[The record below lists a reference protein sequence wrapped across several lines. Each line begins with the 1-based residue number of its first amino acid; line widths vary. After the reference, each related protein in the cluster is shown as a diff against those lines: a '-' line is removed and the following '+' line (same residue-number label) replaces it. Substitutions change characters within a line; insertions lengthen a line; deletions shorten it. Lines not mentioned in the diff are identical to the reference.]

1 MIVTCPAC
9 GRRSPAAEGSRDV
22 ACRCGRRFDPSQKPT
37 VADPFLGQ
45 QLGGY
50 RIEELLGAG
59 GMGTV
64 YRATQLSLGRAV
76 ALKVLPA
83 DVADDPQFLARFHRE
98 AEVLA
103 SLAHPAIVQVFDRG
117 EAQGRFHFVM
127 ELVAG
132 ESLRTLLRRGR
143 VGWRDACRILLA
155 VLDALDYAHAR
166 GIIHRDIKPE
176 NVLLTAE
183 GAVKVA
189 DFGLSRVLGED
200 DKQSR
205 LTRTHLVLGTYEY
218 MAPEMREGSH
228 EAGPACDLYAAAVL
242 LYELVTGELP
252 IGRFAMPSRRVP
264 GCDPRLDAILERGL
278 AKDPADRPAGAAAM
292 RRDIAAL
299 VSEPGAPLDAQRLL
313 APAAA
318 PAAASGGVESRFRRA
333 ADGPRPPTSFD
344 LRLDLLLTVLAV
356 AGILLSLFGALLLWT
371 ARPLSAGLVALGAAD
386 AAGVWVLVYGLLLW
400 NAAERARR
408 FWPGARTTLLVLTAL
423 AAPTLF
429 ALPLTLLTW
438 VLLLLPSMRA
448 YFDAR
453 HRGMEAD
460 EAAAL
465 AQGLPLTPR
474 ARPRLDSRRR
484 HCVRDDR
491 HASVM
496 CAAVGGA
503 ALIGWLLVLLDNTS
517 QALRE
522 EGALFLIVAVA
533 GGLGSAL
540 FTYLARA
547 IAAGRGE
554 QFNATVWSILGVLV
568 WAPRVRRRTRL
579 LARDAETTPNPTTED

>member
-9 GRRSPAAEGSRDV
+9 GRRSPAAEGSREV
-22 ACRCGRRFDPSQKPT
+22 ACPCGRRFDPSRKPT
-37 VADPFLGQ
+37 VADPFLGHT
-45 QLGGY
+45 LGGY

-103 SLAHPAIVQVFDRG
+103 SLAHPSIVQVFDRG
-117 EAQGRFHFVM
+117 EAQGRFYFVM

-143 VGWRDACRILLA
+143 VGWRDACRILVA

-166 GIIHRDIKPE
+166 GIIHRDVKPE
-176 NVLLTAE
+176 NVLLTPE

-200 DKQSR
+200 ERESR

-218 MAPEMREGSH
+218 MAPELREGSQ
-228 EAGPACDLYAAAVL
+228 EAGPASDLYAAAVL

-252 IGRFAMPSRRVP
+252 IGRFAMPSRRVA
-264 GCDPRLDAILERGL
+264 GCDARLDAILERGL

-292 RRDIAAL
+292 RRELSAL
-299 VSEPGAPLDAQRLL
+299 ISEPGAPLDAARLF
-313 APAAA
+313 
-318 PAAASGGVESRFRRA
+318 AAASSGVESRFRRA
-333 ADGPRPPTSFD
+333 PDGPRPPTAFD

-356 AGILLSLFGALLLWT
+356 AGILLSLFGAFLLWT
-371 ARPLSAGLVALGAAD
+371 ACPLRVGLFAVSAGD
-386 AAGVWVLVYGLLLW
+386 AAGVWVLLYGLLLW

-423 AAPTLF
+423 AASTLF

-448 YFDAR
+448 YCDAR
-453 HRGMEAD
+453 HRGLEAD

-465 AQGLPLTPR
+465 AQGMPLPPR
-474 ARPRLDSRRR
+474 PRPRLDTRRR

-491 HASVM
+491 HAAGM
-496 CAAVGGA
+496 LAALGGA
-503 ALIGWLLVLLDNTS
+503 ALIGWLLVLLDDS
-517 QALRE
+517 RQALRG
-522 EGALFLIVAVA
+522 EGLTFLCVAVA
-533 GGLGSAL
+533 GGLGAAL
-540 FTYLARA
+540 FGHLARA

-554 QFNATVWSILGVLV
+554 QANAAVWSILGVLV
-568 WAPRVRRRTRL
+568 WAPGVRRRARL
-579 LARDAETTPNPTTED
+579 LARDADTTPNPTTED